1 MKRHGHLFDAIADPA
16 NIVRAHERARRGKAR
31 VQSAIARID
40 SDPHGHAVDL
50 SRLLLACEYR
60 TGGYSAMTITE
71 RGKER
76 LIHRLPYWPDR
87 VVHHAIVQVLEPI
100 WLPTMIRHTYAS
112 IPGRGIHDAARTVRQ
127 QLRDD
132 PDGTRYCLKLDVRKF
147 YPSIPHEPLVDLLGR
162 KIKDPRVM
170 TLLGEIVRSID
181 VTGPG
186 VGVPIG
192 NYLSQWFAN
201 LYLSPLDHRIKQV
214 HRVRYY
220 HRYCDDLVLL
230 SGNKER
236 LHAIR
241 ADIDEQLASVELDLK
256 GNWQVFPTAARG
268 VDFVGYR
275 MFPTHTLIRKAT
287 KKRMAARLSVQRA
300 QRSPAAH
307 ARARRSVSSYDGW
320 TRFGNTHNLRAAL
333 LDPWLQG
340 P

>member
-1 MKRHGHLFDAIADPA
+1 MKRHGHLFDAIANPA
-16 NIVRAHERARRGKAR
+16 NLHAAHQRARRQKTW
-31 VQSAIARID
+31 QSAIARVD
-40 SDPHGHAVDL
+40 AAPDRHAADL
-50 SRLLLACEYR
+50 SRLLLAGEYQ
-60 TGGYSAMTITE
+60 TGAYSEMTIVE

-132 PDGTRYCLKLDVRKF
+132 PDGTRFCLKLDVRKF
-147 YPSIPHEPLVDLLGR
+147 YPSIPHEPLIDLLGR

-170 TLLGEIVRSID
+170 ALLAEIVRSID
-181 VTGPG
+181 ITAPG

-230 SGNKER
+230 GPDKCS
-236 LHAIR
+236 LHEIR
-241 ADIDEQLASVELDLK
+241 IDIDNFLAGIGLDLK

-268 VDFVGYR
+268 VDFVGYVMWPDR
-275 MFPTHTLIRKAT
+275 TMLRKAT
-287 KKRMAARLSVQRA
+287 KKRMAARLSVPAAR
-300 QRSPAAH
+300 RSPAAH
-307 ARARRSVSSYDGW
+307 AKALRSVPSYDGW
-320 TRFGNTHNLRAAL
+320 TRFGSTRNLRAKVL
-333 LDPWLQG
+333 EPWL
-340 P
+340 PAR